1 MLMQHA
7 QRAAAVLGH
16 DAVAGAELALGQQP
30 RLHDHAPLAQR
41 IVGGAFE
48 HPDEADGI
56 TAPLD
61 MAPLIARVRRL
72 RSALGLGRFAAS
84 PLSAREAR
92 APHLV
97 AQGLTDRQIAEALV
111 VSKRTAENHVQHILA
126 KLGLDNRAQIAAWV
140 ATRPTAQIE

>member
-1 MLMQHA
+1 MQHA

-16 DAVAGAELALGQQP
+16 DAVAGAELPLGQQS
-30 RLHDHAPLAQR
+30 RVHDHAPLAQR
-41 IVGGAFE
+41 IAGGAFE

-61 MAPLIARVRRL
+61 MVPLIARVRRL

-92 APHLV
+92 AP
-97 AQGLTDRQIAEALV
+97 T
-111 VSKRTAENHVQHILA
+111 SWP
-126 KLGLDNRAQIAAWV
+126 RA
-140 ATRPTAQIE
+140 